1 MRKIIDQIELMS
13 PRGKITLLII
23 FVVMISIIF
32 ACTYSALAKEGE
44 PEKVEAPKN
53 EVKTNVVA
61 LDPSSIEFVNEIDED
76 TNTVNEVEE
85 ENTVEE
91 NVVVKEVTH
100 KGKTVKVPKAEVAAA
115 NSKEDSQVKKT
126 GGESTS
132 AEEAVNKFENDGQSV
147 GIDVSAHQGRIDWA
161 QVKASGIEFAMIRCG
176 FRGYTEG
183 KIYEDAYFKSNINGA
198 VNNGIMVGIY
208 FYSVA
213 MNEEEA
219 LQEAAWVVERIKSYR
234 ITYPVVY
241 DFEDF
246 NRGRT
251 AGISGEQATANANT
265 FLNYIASQG
274 YTPMMYASKNDISNR
289 FNKGNLN
296 YKFWLAHYTS
306 ETDYTGSYQMWQ
318 YTSKGSVAGING
330 NTDMNVAYF
339 RYGAVAEPKH
349 THDFAN
355 GTEIRNKTKQ
365 PTCTEAG
372 EKYIRCKDCSES
384 ERQEIPALGH
394 GQYKKLDS
402 ECKAPTCTEKGREVT
417 KCERCDDRKVTET
430 PALGHN
436 FKNGKVVPNAE
447 GSKPATCKET
457 GIKVVQCARC
467 SATEKQSIPKTAHD
481 FTGNSTITE
490 ATCTQKGE
498 KIVQCKNCTETKKEE
513 LPLKAHSFGE
523 YVTVTEATT
532 EAEGEEV
539 RTCSVCGAKE
549 ARAIPKKEAP
559 VTPPEPE
566 PTPTPTPTPEPEP
579 ESPDEEEFIPK
590 PKPKPNQPEG
600 GDVEV

>member
-1 MRKIIDQIELMS
+1 MRKILDQIELMS

-44 PEKVEAPKN
+44 AEVEAPKN
-53 EVKTNVVA
+53 EVKENVVSV
-61 LDPSSIEFVNEIDED
+61 DPSSIEFVNEIDED

-85 ENTVEE
+85 ENTVKEE

-100 KGKTVKVPKAEVAAA
+100 KGKTVKVPKAEVAPA
-115 NSKEDSQVKKT
+115 NSSEDSQTKKS

-147 GIDVSAHQGRIDWA
+147 GIDVSAHQGKIDWA

-213 MNEEEA
+213 ANEEEA
-219 LQEAAWVVERIKSYR
+219 LQEAAWVVERIKAYR

-251 AGISGEQATANANT
+251 AGISGAQATSNANT

-306 ETDYTGSYQMWQ
+306 STDYTGSYQMWQ
-318 YTSKGSVAGING
+318 YTSKGSVAGISG
-330 NTDMNVAYF
+330 NVDMNVAYF

-365 PTCTEAG
+365 PTCTTRG
-372 EKYIRCKDCSES
+372 EKYIRCKDCSEN

-394 GQYKKLDS
+394 GQYKKLDA
-402 ECKAPTCTEKGREVT
+402 ECKAPTCTENGREVT
-417 KCERCDDRKVTET
+417 KCERCEDRKVKELN
-430 PALGHN
+430 ALGHD
-436 FKNGKVVPNAE
+436 FKNGKVIPNTE
-447 GSKPATCKET
+447 GSKPATCRET
-457 GIKVVQCARC
+457 GVKVVQCTRC
-467 SATEKQSIPKTAHD
+467 SATEKQSIPKIAHD
-481 FTGNSTITE
+481 FTGNMTVTE

-513 LPLKAHSFGE
+513 LAMKEHSFGE

-532 EAEGEEV
+532 EAEGLKK
-539 RTCSVCGAKE
+539 RTCSVCGKE
-549 ARAIPKKEAP
+549 ETIAIPKKEAP
-559 VTPPEPE
+559 VTPPE
-566 PTPTPTPTPEPEP
+566 TN
-579 ESPDEEEFIPK
+579 PDPDLEDPDDFIPIPG
-590 PKPKPNQPEG
+590 PKPSKPTDPGE
-600 GDVEV
+600 DKET